1 MKDEQNIKDNEE
13 NQENQGNFLPAK
25 NRSEK
30 TGKFFFRFHLKKLY
44 FFLYV
49 SVCVCVSAPSK
60 ALRKSLPK
68 NLFLSFRL
76 FFQLAQNHPGS
87 LHFLNYFVYFRHF
100 LSNVIYS
107 QRGFRMY
114 SKKNLATFCFV
125 FFFSQLKKKTKQ
137 NDRLC

>member
-1 MKDEQNIKDNEE
+1 MKKTKRTRVIFSQLKIEGKK
-13 NQENQGNFLPAK
+13 QGSFFLGFTWK
-25 NRSEK
+25 S
-30 TGKFFFRFHLKKLY
+30 Y
-44 FFLYV
+44 IFFLYV

-107 QRGFRMY
+107 QRDFRMY

-125 FFFSQLKKKTKQ
+125 FFFSQMKKKNEAK
-137 NDRLC
+137 R